1 MHTITSKTILTGR
14 FRMTEWTKDAVRA
27 LAQDRVITVTFKK
40 KNGDTRI
47 MDCTLLEK
55 FLPVQLDIENTTTRD
70 NPDVLAVWDITS
82 EGWRSFRIDSIIAIE
97 NSPRAG

>member
-1 MHTITSKTILTGR
+1 
-14 FRMTEWTKDAVRA
+14 MTKWTKDAVLA

-70 NPDVLAVWDITS
+70 NPDVLVVWDITS
-82 EGWRSFRIDSIIAIE
+82 GGWRSFRIDSIIAIE

>member
-1 MHTITSKTILTGR
+1 
-14 FRMTEWTKDAVRA
+14 MTEWTKDAVRA

-70 NPDVLAVWDITS
+70 NPDVLVVWDITS

-97 NSPRAG
+97 NSPRSVK

>member
-1 MHTITSKTILTGR
+1 
-14 FRMTEWTKDAVRA
+14 MTKWTKDAVRA

-82 EGWRSFRIDSIIAIE
+82 EGWRSFRIDSIIAI
-97 NSPRAG
+97 

>member
-1 MHTITSKTILTGR
+1 
-14 FRMTEWTKDAVRA
+14 MTEWTKDAVRA

-70 NPDVLAVWDITS
+70 NPDVLVVWDITS
-82 EGWRSFRIDSIIAIE
+82 EGWRSFRIASIIAIE

>member
-1 MHTITSKTILTGR
+1 
-14 FRMTEWTKDAVRA
+14 MTEWTKDAVRA

-70 NPDVLAVWDITS
+70 NPDVLVVWDITS
-82 EGWRSFRIDSIIAIE
+82 GGWRSFRIDSIIAIE
-97 NSPRAG
+97 NSPRSVK